1 MSGLLLKGINKIYPG
16 GNQAV
21 FNFCLEAAVSPRRC
35 V

>member
-21 FNFCLEAAVSPRRC
+21 FNFTLDIRYK
-35 V
+35 